1 MILLNNVRKIPVFI
15 LSNDEQ
21 VMSSDYLASESLVKL
36 NFAPGKSVNLLA
48 SPDCLEELFIGH
60 LIAEGYLS
68 PNRYLNSKQ
77 VQAERDKNGTISVSY
92 TEPLELSREISA
104 EKPVSTSCGACNNDS
119 LELLISSLP
128 LVDIRDINVSLDVL
142 NQGFESMK
150 LSQNGFKTTG
160 GMHCSGLV
168 KMSGEFLIAREDI
181 GRHNAVDKLIGA
193 SINDYNLNDC
203 ILLLSGR
210 CGWDIVAKAARA
222 NIPCIASLGAAS
234 TLAAETARKLGIKL
248 YTFVKPN
255 RSVIIG

>member
-1 MILLNNVRKIPVFI
+1 MELARDI
-15 LSNDEQ
+15 
-21 VMSSDYLASESLVKL
+21 SS
-36 NFAPGKSVNLLA
+36 
-48 SPDCLEELFIGH
+48 
-60 LIAEGYLS
+60 
-68 PNRYLNSKQ
+68 
-77 VQAERDKNGTISVSY
+77 
-92 TEPLELSREISA
+92 

-128 LVDIRDINVSLDVL
+128 LVDIRKNNLSLDLL
-142 NQGFESMK
+142 NQGFASMK

-160 GMHCSGLV
+160 GMHCTGLL
-168 KMSGEFLIAREDI
+168 KISGEFLIAREDI

-193 SINDYNLNDC
+193 SINEHNLNDC

-210 CGWDIVAKAARA
+210 CGWDIIAKAARA

-248 YTFVKPN
+248 YTFVKPD